1 MVELLLLNS
10 ETIAEKEPVQSIK
23 RLFNG
28 VIE

>member
-10 ETIAEKEPVQSIK
+10 ETIAEKEPVQSIN

-28 VIE
+28 VI